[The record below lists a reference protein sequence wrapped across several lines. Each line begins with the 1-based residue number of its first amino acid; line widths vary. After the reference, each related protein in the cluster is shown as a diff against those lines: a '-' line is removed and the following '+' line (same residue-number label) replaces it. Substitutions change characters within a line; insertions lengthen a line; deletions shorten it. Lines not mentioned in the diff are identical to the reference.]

1 MNTRAAVLPVMCA
14 LLMLTACATS
24 TPPSVSPL
32 ILASCPPLTPLDDP
46 SFGATTRKLVE
57 NAGIYY
63 RCRTAAGVK

>member
-1 MNTRAAVLPVMCA
+1 MKPLKSLCIATVAMS
-14 LLMLTACATS
+14 LTACATS

-32 ILASCPPLTPLDDP
+32 VQAMCPPLTPLDDP

-57 NAGIYY
+57 VAGIYH